1 MNGVGAKTG
10 AGRVQCRLVSFDSL
24 RLYRYAVRLVF
35 ERGLDVPTQ
44 GRGVLFRGA
53 FGTEF
58 RRLAC
63 HDVELDCKECMLRA
77 SCPYA
82 AAFRPELTLPDVPIA
97 RLREP
102 PRPFVLSDP
111 LPEANALP
119 AGMPVTLALTVV
131 GGTHRLLP
139 HFAATLRR
147 LGEVGM
153 GRHRTRFRVESI
165 HAVDVGDV
173 PREEIWREGGSM
185 VRALGVPM
193 TAKEL
198 ARPGDAEAKRVRV
211 RYRTATLLRA
221 DGVPQERP
229 SFGVLVRRLRD
240 RVSALAFFYGEG
252 ALDVDVEGLAS
263 KADGITTVVADFRRA
278 AWMRTS
284 ARTKQKHPIEGVL
297 GEAVYEGEGLGE
309 LMPLL
314 RLGELL
320 HVGKHA
326 SFGNGKIDVEVLG

>member
-1 MNGVGAKTG
+1 M
-10 AGRVQCRLVSFDSL
+10 SFDSL
-24 RLYRYAVRLVF
+24 RLYRYSVRLVF
-35 ERGLDVPTQ
+35 ERGLDVPPQ

-63 HDVELDCKECMLRA
+63 HDIELDCKKCILSA
-77 SCPYA
+77 SCPYP

-111 LPEANALP
+111 LPESDALP
-119 AGMPVTLALTVV
+119 AGRPVSLALTVV
-131 GGTHRLLP
+131 GEKHRLLP

-153 GRHRTRFRVESI
+153 GRQRARFKVESI
-165 HAVDVGDV
+165 HAVDAGDV
-173 PREEIWREGGSM
+173 PREEIWRDGASV
-185 VRALGVPM
+185 VRPRGVPM
-193 TAKEL
+193 TANDL
-198 ARPGDAEAKRVRV
+198 TRPGDTEARRLRV
-211 RYRTATLLRA
+211 RYRTPTSLRA
-221 DGVPQERP
+221 NGVPQERP
-229 SFGVLVRRLRD
+229 SFGVLLRRIRD
-240 RVSALAFFYGEG
+240 RVSALAVFYGDGPLDIDIEG
-252 ALDVDVEGLAS
+252 IAR
-263 KADGITTVVADFRRA
+263 KADGITTIAAVFRRA
-278 AWMRTS
+278 SWRRTS
-284 ARTKQKHPIEGVL
+284 ARTKQKHPIEGVI

-314 RLGELL
+314 RLGEVL

-326 SFGNGKIDVEVLG
+326 SFGNGRIDVEVLG